1 MSRTLEEYLE
11 GLKNAYLKHNGKESW
26 GYFEKNIQGAKKII
40 LMN

>member
-26 GYFEKNIQGAKKII
+26 GYFEKIYKELKKII